1 MSESNTGDG
10 STIPGAK
17 KFDSGKPM
25 FDLLIDGLPYAL
37 TGVAEVLTYG
47 FMKYGG
53 KHGWKELP
61 DAIARYKAA
70 LLRHEVLAAKGEYL
84 DAESGMPHRMHIAC
98 NALFLA
104 ELEQIERTRSH
115 ERMKAIRQL

>member
-1 MSESNTGDG
+1 MSEKVTSDG
-10 STIPGAK
+10 ITIPGAK

-104 ELEQIERTRSH
+104 ELEQMERTRSH
-115 ERMKAIRQL
+115 ERMKAICQL